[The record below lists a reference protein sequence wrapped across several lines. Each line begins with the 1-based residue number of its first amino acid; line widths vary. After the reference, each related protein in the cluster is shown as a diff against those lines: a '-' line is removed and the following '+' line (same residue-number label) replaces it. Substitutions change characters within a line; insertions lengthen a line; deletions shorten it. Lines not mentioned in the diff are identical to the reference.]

1 MGNELLTGFLAGQG
15 DNNRNDG
22 GFFGNEGLWAV
33 IILAIIF
40 GWGRNGFSGNGG
52 DPSGMGALPYVMAA
66 GTQGGLTR
74 ADLQSEFG
82 FNGLENS
89 VRGIQNGLCDGF
101 YGLNTSILNGF
112 HGTDNAICSLGYQM
126 QQGFNQT
133 NMGMMQG
140 FSGVERG
147 QAALSTQMQQGFC
160 DTNRAMERGFADVGY
175 RMATDTCAINTNAAN
190 NTRDIIDA
198 MNSGFRGISDRL
210 TAQEIA
216 AKDAQIAAQTQKI
229 FGLELAASQQ
239 AQNQY
244 LVSQLGCKAPVPAF
258 NVPAPWQYGNYGC
271 NSGCSGCGNY

>member
-1 MGNELLTGFLAGQG
+1 MGNDLLTGFLAGQG
-15 DNNRNDG
+15 DSGNRNDG

-40 GWGRNGFSGNGG
+40 GWGRNGFGGNNGG
-52 DPSGMGALPYVMAA
+52 DSSGMGALPYVMAA

-89 VRGIQNGLCDGF
+89 VRGVQTGLCDGF
-101 YGLNTSILNGF
+101 YALNTSILNGF
-112 HGTDNAICSLGYQM
+112 HGVDNAVCNLGYQT
-126 QQGFNQT
+126 QQGFNNT
-133 NMGMMQG
+133 NVALMQG
-140 FSGVERG
+140 FNGAERG
-147 QAALSTQMQQGFC
+147 QAALATQLQQCCCENG
-160 DTNRAMERGFADVGY
+160 RAMERGFADVGY

-190 NTRDIIDA
+190 NTRDIIEA
-198 MNSGFRGISDRL
+198 MNCGFRGISDKL

-229 FGLELAASQQ
+229 FGLELAASQS

-244 LVSQLGCKAPVPAF
+244 LVSQLGYKAPVPAF
-258 NVPAPWQYGNYGC
+258 QVNAPWQYTNCGGGC
-271 NSGCSGCGNY
+271 NGCYN

>member
-1 MGNELLTGFLAGQG
+1 MAKSLSAFLAQNAKKV
-15 DNNRNDG
+15 DNRK
-22 GFFGNEGLWAV
+22 
-33 IILAIIF
+33 I
-40 GWGRNGFSGNGG
+40 
-52 DPSGMGALPYVMAA
+52 
-66 GTQGGLTR
+66 
-74 ADLQSEFG
+74 
-82 FNGLENS
+82 
-89 VRGIQNGLCDGF
+89 
-101 YGLNTSILNGF
+101 
-112 HGTDNAICSLGYQM
+112 
-126 QQGFNQT
+126 
-133 NMGMMQG
+133 
-140 FSGVERG
+140 
-147 QAALSTQMQQGFC
+147 ALSPRFVDENG
-160 DTNRAMERGFADVGY
+160 RAMERGFADVGY

-244 LVSQLGCKAPVPAF
+244 LVSQLGYKAPVPAF

>member
-1 MGNELLTGFLAGQG
+1 MLRSGVNKL
-15 DNNRNDG
+15 
-22 GFFGNEGLWAV
+22 AV

-40 GWGRNGFSGNGG
+40 GWGRNGFGGNNG
-52 DPSGMGALPYVMAA
+52 DSSGMGALPYVMAA

-89 VRGIQNGLCDGF
+89 VRGVQNGLCDGF

-112 HGTDNAICSLGYQM
+112 HGVDNAVCNLGYQT
-126 QQGFNQT
+126 QQGFNDT
-133 NMGMMQG
+133 NVAMMQG
-140 FSGVERG
+140 FNGVERG
-147 QAALSTQMQQGFC
+147 QAALATQLQQCCCENG
-160 DTNRAMERGFADVGY
+160 RAMERGFADVGY

-244 LVSQLGCKAPVPAF
+244 LVSQLGCKVPVPAF

>member
-1 MGNELLTGFLAGQG
+1 MNKL
-15 DNNRNDG
+15 
-22 GFFGNEGLWAV
+22 AV

-40 GWGRNGFSGNGG
+40 GWGRNGFGGNVG
-52 DPSGMGALPYVMAA
+52 DSSGMGALPYVMAA

-89 VRGIQNGLCDGF
+89 VRGVQNGLCDGF

-112 HGTDNAICSLGYQM
+112 HGVDNAVCNLGYQT
-126 QQGFNQT
+126 QQGFNNT
-133 NMGMMQG
+133 NVAMMQG
-140 FSGVERG
+140 FNGVERG
-147 QAALSTQMQQGFC
+147 QAALATQLQQCCCENG
-160 DTNRAMERGFADVGY
+160 RAMERGFADVGY

-244 LVSQLGCKAPVPAF
+244 LVSQLGCKTPVPAF

>member
-15 DNNRNDG
+15 DSGNRDG

-40 GWGRNGFSGNGG
+40 GWGRNGFGNNGNDGSNMAIPYMMGMSGLN
-52 DPSGMGALPYVMAA
+52 
-66 GTQGGLTR
+66 GGLTR

-89 VRGIQNGLCDGF
+89 VRGVQNGLCDGF
-101 YGLNTSILNGF
+101 YALNTSILNGF
-112 HGTDNAICSLGYQM
+112 HGVDNAVCNLGYNT

-133 NMGMMQG
+133 NVAMLQG
-140 FSGVERG
+140 FNGVERG
-147 QAALSTQMQQGFC
+147 QADLASQLQACCCENG
-160 DTNRAMERGFADVGY
+160 RAMERGFADIGY

-198 MNSGFRGISDRL
+198 MNCGFRGISDKL

-216 AKDAQIAAQTQKI
+216 AKDAQIAAQNQKI
-229 FGLELAASQQ
+229 FGLELAASQS

-244 LVSQLGCKAPVPAF
+244 LVSQLGYKAPVPAF
-258 NVPAPWQYGNYGC
+258 QVNAPWQYTNCGC
-271 NSGCSGCGNY
+271 NSGCSGCGY

>member
-1 MGNELLTGFLAGQG
+1 MARLRRKLRSDVNEL
-15 DNNRNDG
+15 
-22 GFFGNEGLWAV
+22 AV

-40 GWGRNGFSGNGG
+40 GWGRNGFGGNNGG
-52 DPSGMGALPYVMAA
+52 DSSGMGALPYVMAA

-89 VRGIQNGLCDGF
+89 VRGVQNGLCDGF
-101 YGLNTSILNGF
+101 YALNTSILDGF
-112 HGTDNAICSLGYQM
+112 HGVSNAVCNLGYQT
-126 QQGFNQT
+126 QQGFNNT
-133 NMGMMQG
+133 NVALMQG
-140 FSGVERG
+140 FNGVDRG
-147 QAALSTQMQQGFC
+147 QAALATQLQQCCCENG
-160 DTNRAMERGFADVGY
+160 RAMERGFADVGY

-190 NTRDIIDA
+190 NTRDIIEA
-198 MNSGFRGISDRL
+198 MNCGFRGISDKL

-229 FGLELAASQQ
+229 FGLELAASQS

-258 NVPAPWQYGNYGC
+258 QVNAPWQYTNCGGC
-271 NSGCSGCGNY
+271 NGCYN

>member
-1 MGNELLTGFLAGQG
+1 MNKL
-15 DNNRNDG
+15 
-22 GFFGNEGLWAV
+22 AV

-40 GWGRNGFSGNGG
+40 GWGRNGFGGNG
-52 DPSGMGALPYVMAA
+52 DSSGMGALPYVMAA

-89 VRGIQNGLCDGF
+89 VRGVQEGLCDGF

-112 HGTDNAICSLGYQM
+112 HGVDNAVCNLGYQT
-126 QQGFNQT
+126 QQGFNA
-133 NMGMMQG
+133 NNVAMMQG
-140 FSGVERG
+140 FNGVERG
-147 QAALSTQMQQGFC
+147 QAALATQLQQCCCENG
-160 DTNRAMERGFADVGY
+160 RAMERGFADVGY

-198 MNSGFRGISDRL
+198 MNCGFRGISDRL